1 MDSDRLYVIVLA
13 AGTASRFGSTKQ
25 LAEYEGEPLV
35 RRAVRLAESVCA
47 ERTVLVTGND
57 WQRVHDACAPL
68 QGFLVRN
75 EEYARGMGSSISCG
89 VKAAAGVAD
98 AVLLLL
104 ADQPLITKQYLQDL
118 IGEWN
123 GSTDNIVCSEFSNTK
138 GPPIIFPARYF
149 GDLTRLDG
157 DKGARVVL
165 ETHQENVVGLPCEA
179 AAADIDTVDDLAE
192 TKP

>member
-13 AGTASRFGSTKQ
+13 AGMASRFGSTKQ
-25 LAEYEGEPLV
+25 LADYEGEPLV

-57 WQRVHDACAPL
+57 WQRVHNACAPL

-75 EEYARGMGSSISCG
+75 EEYASGIGSSISRG
-89 VKAAAGVAD
+89 VKAVAGVAD
-98 AVLLLL
+98 AVLVLL
-104 ADQPLITKQYLQDL
+104 ADQPLITTQYLQDL
-118 IGEWN
+118 IGQWN
-123 GSTDNIVCSEFSNTK
+123 GSTDSIVCSEFSDAK

-157 DKGARVVL
+157 DMGARVVL
-165 ETHQENVVGLPCEA
+165 ETHQNNVVGLPCEA
-179 AAADIDTVDDLAE
+179 AATDIDTIEDLAE